1 MTALGAE
8 AASNIP
14 VACAARVRAEIPRLG
29 KVERSAGIR
38 PE

>member
-8 AASNIP
+8 AASNSP
-14 VACAARVRAEIPRLG
+14 GELAAMVRAEIAKWG
-29 KVERSAGIR
+29 KVVRSAGIR